1 MLKLNVTTKKFYNKW
16 IYKVTIM
23 LPGVAIYRLH
33 SLDSIPLLDFNSSKN
48 THSTIARAA
57 ANREEI
63 IALSQF
69 LSRWDRDL
77 WSKRIERSTIDIYTN
92 EKEMYYNLRAEFEE
106 SVFAISEPDE
116 KNLDILNHTGSV
128 VVKKL
133 PHNKYVYKAFLLP
146 HKIKSKEDKLSY
158 IDWID
163 TQGDRILISPIVREW
178 FIKTDYNWDRRYVLV
193 DDDKTLLMLRLKNS
207 NVVGTVYNLV
217 LEN

>member
-1 MLKLNVTTKKFYNKW
+1 
-16 IYKVTIM
+16 M

-48 THSTIARAA
+48 TYSTIARAA

-92 EKEMYYNLRAEFEE
+92 EKEMYYSLRAEFEE
-106 SVFAISEPDE
+106 SVSAVSEPDE

-193 DDDKTLLMLRLKNS
+193 EDSQTLMLLKLRNS
-207 NVVGTVYNLV
+207 EALGRIYDYVISDK
-217 LEN
+217 

>member
-1 MLKLNVTTKKFYNKW
+1 
-16 IYKVTIM
+16 M

-48 THSTIARAA
+48 TYSTIARAA

-146 HKIKSKEDKLSY
+146 HKIKSKEDKQSY
-158 IDWID
+158 LDWID
-163 TQGDRILISPIVREW
+163 TQGDRILISAVVKEW

-193 DDDKTLLMLRLKNS
+193 EDSQTLMLLKLRNS
-207 NVVGTVYNLV
+207 EALGRIYDYVVSDK
-217 LEN
+217 